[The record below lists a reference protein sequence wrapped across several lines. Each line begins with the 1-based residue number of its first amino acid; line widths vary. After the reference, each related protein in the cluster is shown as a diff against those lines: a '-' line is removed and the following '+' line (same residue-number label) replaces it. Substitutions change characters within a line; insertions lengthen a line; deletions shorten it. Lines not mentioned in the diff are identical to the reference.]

1 MFLFFIFFFFFFQK
15 IYIQFN
21 KIKPTIWAI
30 VVDSP
35 FSNLKDLAIETANS
49 FTKLPKFLISA
60 LLTFIA
66 DSIEKK
72 AHFNIN

>member
-1 MFLFFIFFFFFFQK
+1 MFNILWYFF
-15 IYIQFN
+15 
-21 KIKPTIWAI
+21 IKPTIWAI
-30 VVDSP
+30 VCDSP

-60 LLTFIA
+60 LLTFIV

-72 AHFNIN
+72 AHFNINALNIVEYAKVC